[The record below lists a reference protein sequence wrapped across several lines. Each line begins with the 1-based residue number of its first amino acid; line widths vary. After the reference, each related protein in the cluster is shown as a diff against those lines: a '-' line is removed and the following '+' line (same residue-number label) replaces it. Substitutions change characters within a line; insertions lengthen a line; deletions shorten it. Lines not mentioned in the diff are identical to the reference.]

1 VLETGWVMA
10 KGTHLDTSVN
20 NYNSPDPAPGDIQSR
35 RPYPQFA
42 RIRLMVTDSNS
53 IFHALQTRYEHRF
66 TRGLSVTASYAWS
79 HMIDDSAQS
88 TNRGACTC
96 QDPRHRGVAERASSI
111 FDVRHRLVTGY
122 VWELPYGKDLKGP
135 RALLLG
141 GWELGGIVTMQ
152 TGLPFNITQSGDSE
166 NVDGLW
172 ERPNV
177 VAGQSIHVASATAAG
192 WFNQAAFSRAT
203 LAYGT
208 APRDP
213 VVGPGIH
220 QFDLSASK
228 IFKMPYREG
237 HQLMFRMELF
247 NAFNTPQ
254 LGTPG
259 STLGTGTFGIVTST
273 AVDQR
278 QIQFALKYSF

>member
-1 VLETGWVMA
+1 
-10 KGTHLDTSVN
+10 
-20 NYNSPDPAPGDIQSR
+20 
-35 RPYPQFA
+35 
-42 RIRLMVTDSNS
+42 MVTDSNS

-66 TRGLSVTASYAWS
+66 AHGLSVTASYAWS

-122 VWELPYGKDLKGP
+122 IWELPFGKQLKGAE
-135 RALLLG
+135 ALLLR

-152 TGLPFNITQSGDSE
+152 SGLPFNITQSGDSE

-177 VAGQSIHVASATAAG
+177 VPGQSIHAANPTAGG
-192 WFNQAAFSRAT
+192 WFNTAAFSRAT

-208 APRDP
+208 SPRDP

-220 QFDLSASK
+220 QFDLSTSK
-228 IFKMPYREG
+228 IFKVPYKE
-237 HQLMFRMELF
+237 LMFRMELF
-247 NAFNTPQ
+247 NAFNRPQ

-259 STLGTGTFGIVTST
+259 STLGTGTFGVVTST
-273 AVDQR
+273 AVEEFCDQP
-278 QIQFALKYSF
+278 QPPIALEYEAKNGQTLRVLHTTFHPARRAGSQKEKIGLEQTPC